1 MPSEE
6 YFIRRSEV
14 EKIIDKRLELL
25 KQNDKE
31 GTFRKG
37 LRNSIINLSAVRADI
52 EKLDS
57 IIVRIKG

>member
-1 MPSEE
+1 MASEE

-25 KQNDKE
+25 ELNAKE
-31 GTFRKG
+31 GTFRKA
-37 LRNSIINLSAVRADI
+37 LKNSIINLSAVKADI